1 MNESQCHTSTKSKS
15 QKSFFSGSPFFATGA
30 ELKQLFVFMAL
41 TTRHRWCI
49 EQIKQCFHNEGVDDS
64 AIHGFIR
71 KPNVLNK
78 FNALFSGEGKN
89 VVFIHYQKPTTNG
102 EVRQI

>member
-1 MNESQCHTSTKSKS
+1 
-15 QKSFFSGSPFFATGA
+15 
-30 ELKQLFVFMAL
+30 MAL

-49 EQIKQCFHNEGVDDS
+49 EQIKQCFHNEDVDDS

-71 KPNVLNK
+71 KPDVLNK

-89 VVFIHYQKPTTNG
+89 VVFIHYQKSATNG
-102 EVRQI
+102 EVRKI